1 MTMMHLK
8 IMLGLACDMRSLV
21 QARDSVGEGGG
32 DMNDAE
38 SSGVNGDPHCGVL
51 SFAVSCGLLRF

>member
-32 DMNDAE
+32 DMNA
-38 SSGVNGDPHCGVL
+38 C
-51 SFAVSCGLLRF
+51 

>member
-1 MTMMHLK
+1 MIPSDAIGNSRNVAMTMMHLK

-32 DMNDAE
+32 DMNA
-38 SSGVNGDPHCGVL
+38 C
-51 SFAVSCGLLRF
+51 